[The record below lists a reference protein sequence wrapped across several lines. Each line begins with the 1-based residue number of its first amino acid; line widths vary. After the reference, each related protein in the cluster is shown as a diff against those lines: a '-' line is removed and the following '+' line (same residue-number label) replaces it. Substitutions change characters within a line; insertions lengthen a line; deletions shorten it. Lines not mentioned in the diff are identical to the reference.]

1 MTTITDKAAE
11 ILAQMPEEAREF
23 LRTGAVPYGAEVMT
37 PQPAKRP
44 YDEPLHPHLGVPYG
58 EWPQY
63 PGATMR
69 DFFAATLNF
78 DPDSFGVAQAEA
90 LMGEKQPGFTV
101 DNAAERLAWWL
112 TAEAKYR
119 YARADAMLRERGK

>member
-1 MTTITDKAAE
+1 MSDHNDKAAE

-23 LRTGAVPYGAEVMT
+23 LRTGAMPFDAEVMT

-69 DFFAATLNF
+69 DYFAASITMQDDDLC
-78 DPDSFGVAQAEA
+78 VAYAEV
-90 LMGEKQPGFTV
+90 LMGEQMPQFSSPKHRF
-101 DNAAERLAWWL
+101 DWWL
-112 TAEAKYR
+112 AAQAKYR
-119 YARADAMLRERGK
+119 YAYADAMLRERGK

>member
-1 MTTITDKAAE
+1 MSDCNDKAAE
-11 ILAQMPEEAREF
+11 IYAKMPDEAREF

-69 DFFAATLNF
+69 DYFAATLNF
-78 DPDSFGVAQAEA
+78 DPDSFGVRQAEA
-90 LMGEKQPGFTV
+90 LMGEKQPLFTTT
-101 DNAAERLAWWL
+101 NAAELLTWWL

-119 YARADAMLRERGK
+119 YARADAMLWERGK